1 MTGENIRENIRDEIL
16 KAANLLAAADLLAEN
31 GFINDAVSRLYYYLF
46 YYIRALLLTESLQ
59 PKTHEGTFRL
69 LGMHFVNNGLLNRS
83 ISLIFSKLMKYR
95 QDADYNPSFFFT
107 EADFKE
113 FREEAVQAAFDIQ
126 EFLKKRG
133 YIKLQKGNERERND

>member
-107 EADFKE
+107 ESDFKE
-113 FREEAVQAAFDIQ
+113 LREEAVQAAFEVQ
-126 EFLKKRG
+126 EFLKRRG
-133 YIKLQKGNERERND
+133 YIKLQKGNDPEKE